1 MADSSRNTASLFERY
16 LQNTLLTNE
25 TQMVHSFS
33 YWIFFGMVSPRK
45 KAPPKNWRS
54 NKNKHFLFGSLGLN
68 SLRQKVN
75 CDYAIYKLDSE
86 PQVET
91 LFLTES
97 LQTLTGGIVWTLEGP
112 VENPRDTGL
121 GRGKYGKY
129 PKKDS
134 QNLLSTDYTNKNR
147 LNQEQSNWFSKDTI
161 DYDIVHSLNSI
172 ISYQFAQMPIPLPAS
187 ERCLLRE
194 VRFNA
199 NACQADDSQYTSK
212 RIHSSS
218 HPKASFRTGG
228 MLNQKRLRMLLNKVS
243 RCWWA
248 PHIWAK
254 NKCKVEKSCYLILWN
269 LKACTD
275 LVTLKSKRSMF

>member
-1 MADSSRNTASLFERY
+1 MKRKWCIASVFRNGFA
-16 LQNTLLTNE
+16 
-25 TQMVHSFS
+25 
-33 YWIFFGMVSPRK
+33 K
-45 KAPPKNWRS
+45 KKKLHPKTEDQT
-54 NKNKHFLFGSLGLN
+54 KNKHFLFGSLGLN
-68 SLRQKVN
+68 FTTPKGWLWLCNLQAWLRASSWNSFSHRELANPNRRN
-75 CDYAIYKLDSE
+75 C
-86 PQVET
+86 V
-91 LFLTES
+91 
-97 LQTLTGGIVWTLEGP
+97 
-112 VENPRDTGL
+112 NPRGTC
-121 GRGKYGKY
+121 GKSQGTQVLEEANMANIRKRTLKIFY
-129 PKKDS
+129 PPTIRTKIGW
-134 QNLLSTDYTNKNR
+134 TKNS
-147 LNQEQSNWFSKDTI
+147 LNWFSKDTI

-194 VRFNA
+194 VRLNA